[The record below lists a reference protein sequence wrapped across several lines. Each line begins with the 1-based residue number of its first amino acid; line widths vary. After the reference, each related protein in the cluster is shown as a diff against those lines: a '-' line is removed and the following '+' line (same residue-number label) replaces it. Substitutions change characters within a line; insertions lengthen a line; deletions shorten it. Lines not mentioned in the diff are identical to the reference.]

1 MEFLAPPMDDCVRSA
16 WTSPHC
22 GGLTLRRM
30 SDTSDLIGR
39 IFDKR
44 YEIIELI
51 GRGGMSTVYR
61 AIQLSMQKPVA
72 LKVMTRSLSD
82 DKNQL
87 QRFNQEALASSRL
100 RHPNTIKV
108 FDYGRSEDGYL
119 FLAMEFLE
127 GRTLAHVI
135 KHEGRVPPLRACAI
149 ARQTCKSL
157 AEAHRSGIIHRD
169 LKPENI
175 FLTDIHGE
183 VDFVKVLDFGIAK
196 FIADGA
202 PQETLTQTGFICGT
216 PLYLS
221 PEQGLDRE
229 LTRRTDLYSLG
240 IILYEMVVGDVPFKA
255 DTPIGVVM
263 KHIHDPVPNIRQRL
277 GHTAIPERLEQL
289 IYALLQKDPAL
300 RPDSSE
306 TVVQVLDSVLYSD
319 EFARYGGESAYRAPI
334 AEESD
339 DDARTRVVTAQAIH
353 GAVVSMPSNERPTL
367 FLSVDSLRLNE
378 PTASRDDEEDKTI
391 VQNRFHDAALME
403 DLRTSYNEQLH
414 GEIEADDPTVM
425 HRVPHWHLGS
435 AQSEFPDESVDST
448 SVPVYHGR
456 STSVRWL
463 WLALGVLL
471 LSAGGTAL
479 WLWQGG
485 NFGTPASPTGAKMV
499 GGRLVE
505 PVTISI
511 RLPKRLTNIR
521 VITVLSVPDGE
532 VYQGGERLG
541 PTPYSVEIGDGERAR
556 ELEVRSAGHHSE
568 KVLIDPKVFSSTSVK
583 LLLRPDESGAA
594 SPERPQ
600 SGDSKHKVAADDLA
614 GTRSKDIAKDMDG
627 VGAVSDV
634 VEPKPK
640 KIRKKT
646 TSPDADLQWKSIE

>member
-1 MEFLAPPMDDCVRSA
+1 
-16 WTSPHC
+16 
-22 GGLTLRRM
+22 M

-127 GRTLAHVI
+127 GRTLAYVI
-135 KHEGRVPPLRACAI
+135 KHEGRVAPLRACAI

-157 AEAHRSGIIHRD
+157 AEAHRGGIIHRD

-175 FLTDIHGE
+175 FLTDIVGE

-263 KHIHDPVPNIRQRL
+263 KHIHDPVPNLRHRL
-277 GHTAIPERLEQL
+277 GHAAIPERLEHL

-300 RPDSSE
+300 RPDSAE
-306 TVVQVLDSVLYSD
+306 AVVQVLDSILYTD
-319 EFARYGGESAYRAPI
+319 EFARYGSQSAYQAPAI
-334 AEESD
+334 EESD
-339 DDARTRVVTAQAIH
+339 NDARTRVVTAQAIH
-353 GAVVSMPSNERPTL
+353 GAVATMPSNERPTL
-367 FLSVDSLRLNE
+367 FLSVDSLNFGDSSV
-378 PTASRDDEEDKTI
+378 SRDEDDEDKTI
-391 VQNRFHDAALME
+391 VQTRFDDARMME
-403 DLRTSYNEQLH
+403 DLRTSYNEQLY
-414 GEIEADDPTVM
+414 GEVEADDPTVM
-425 HRVPHWHLGS
+425 HRVPHWDLGS
-435 AQSEFPDESVDST
+435 TEVEAPDGVVDMT
-448 SVPVYHGR
+448 SAVVAPAR
-456 STSVRWL
+456 TTSVRWL

-479 WLWQGG
+479 WLWKGG
-485 NFGTPASPTGAKMV
+485 GMGSPGGSDVAIARSV
-499 GGRLVE
+499 GGRLVV
-505 PVTISI
+505 PVTAFIT
-511 RLPKRLTNIR
+511 LPKRLTNVR
-521 VITVLSVPDGE
+521 VITVQSVPEGD
-532 VYQGGERLG
+532 VYQDGRKLG

-583 LLLRPDESGAA
+583 LLLRRDESGSAT
-594 SPERPQ
+594 PDKPQ
-600 SGDSKHKVAADDLA
+600 SGDSSRNVTADALVHGGSSSTNGNA
-614 GTRSKDIAKDMDG
+614 S
-627 VGAVSDV
+627 
-634 VEPKPK
+634 KPK
-640 KIRKKT
+640 KNKKRT
-646 TSPDADLQWKSIE
+646 DAQDGSQKPVAREDALHWKAIDSPP